1 MMLAIHKD
9 GACTK
14 ALIMDI
20 TTYLL
25 IKLYQSKGYNN
36 YFKVCQPCASFNP
49 FSEQGLIIEERALS
63 AVPNCN
69 AVLHPLLVA
78 YEDSSVDCLG
88 SSALIY
94 LIAYYAILLC
104 SCSGDGGNHNNNDG
118 KGHKQSR

>member
-1 MMLAIHKD
+1 MLSIHKD

-78 YEDSSVDCLG
+78 YEDSSLVKRLG

-104 SCSGDGGNHNNNDG
+104 SCSGGGENHNNNDG